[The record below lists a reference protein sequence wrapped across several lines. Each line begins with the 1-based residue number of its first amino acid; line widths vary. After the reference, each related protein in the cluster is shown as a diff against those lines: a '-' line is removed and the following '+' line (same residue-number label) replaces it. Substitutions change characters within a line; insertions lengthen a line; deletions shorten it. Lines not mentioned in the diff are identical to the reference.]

1 MSTLY
6 IILLVIVSLY
16 IILHIIMMAAF
27 NFRVVSNSSYIP
39 LQNLILNNNPYI
51 EDNRIKLRDRDRSLF
66 RFLYFEFSV
75 QFILFAFIERDI
87 EDKESMWLVPK
98 WSKHY
103 KLMIRTRKIIKEKQK
118 FNNPKYYKL

>member
-1 MSTLY
+1 MLIS
-6 IILLVIVSLY
+6 V
-16 IILHIIMMAAF
+16 

-39 LQNLILNNNPYI
+39 LQNLILNNNPYT
-51 EDNRIKLRDRDRSLF
+51 EDSRIKLRDRDRSLF
-66 RFLYFEFSV
+66 RFLYFQFSAH
-75 QFILFAFIERDI
+75 FMLFAFIERDI